1 MCPQNPSGETHTL
14 KVLFRLLV
22 LLIVLLLAACGS
34 PSTGPTPAALGQ
46 SLTAE
51 DGTFT
56 FQYPDGWY
64 AQVISGQVTIANNQT
79 AAENSFPTPGQF
91 VARMFTGPIS
101 AVAGLTDQST
111 PTEVL
116 QRFAE
121 SLGDLQFGAPADL
134 TIGPYPAARI
144 EGSSPEGQGII
155 LALNL
160 GGGNY
165 GIVSAVS
172 APGEMPQYEPTLL
185 TILATLQYQ
194 PPSSTAATLDASR

>member
-1 MCPQNPSGETHTL
+1 M
-14 KVLFRLLV
+14 KVRFYPLI
-22 LLIVLLLAACGS
+22 LLIALILAACGS
-34 PSTGPTPAALGQ
+34 PSGSPTPAALGKT
-46 SLTAE
+46 LAAE
-51 DGTFT
+51 DGTFS

-64 AQVISGQVTIANNQT
+64 AQVIAGQVTIASSQA

-121 SLGDLQFGAPADL
+121 SLGDLQFGTPADL
-134 TIGPYPAARI
+134 TIGPHPAARI

-160 GGGNY
+160 GSGHY

-172 APGEMPQYEPTLL
+172 APGEMAQYEPTLL

-194 PPSSTAATLDASR
+194 PPSLTAATLDASR

>member
-1 MCPQNPSGETHTL
+1 MRACFYPLPL
-14 KVLFRLLV
+14 IIALLF
-22 LLIVLLLAACGS
+22 AACGS
-34 PSTGPTPAALGQ
+34 PTGSPTPSALGQ
-46 SLTAE
+46 TLTAE
-51 DGTFT
+51 DGTFS
-56 FQYPDGWY
+56 FQYPTGWY

-134 TIGPYPAARI
+134 TIGPYPAARV

-160 GGGNY
+160 GGGHY

-172 APGEMPQYEPTLL
+172 APGEMAQYEPTLL
-185 TILATLQYQ
+185 SILATLQYQ